1 MLVTAITCNTRTFV
15 VQAHSGP
22 QRDHA
27 PLPVCYPS
35 PSIAPSRRRQWG
47 NYKYKLSGHH
57 GKFSLWLIWQD
68 GEKQPIAEC
77 DKQAVACSDSIMS
90 ILDAESHRYIFYE
103 CFHFVT
109 DLNYHWRPTQFDL
122 QAWSERGQ
130 YSLSRCPFGQRYQ
143 RHQVTFAVKFKQRSS
158 SMRRFL
164 HNFLILHNSPSSS

>member
-15 VQAHSGP
+15 VQADSGP

-35 PSIAPSRRRQWG
+35 PSTAPSRRRQWG

-90 ILDAESHRYIFYE
+90 ILDAESHRYIFLRMLSFCNRSLTITGGPHSLICRHGLKGVNIHYLGARLGKDIKDIRW
-103 CFHFVT
+103 C
-109 DLNYHWRPTQFDL
+109 L
-122 QAWSERGQ
+122 Q
-130 YSLSRCPFGQRYQ
+130 
-143 RHQVTFAVKFKQRSS
+143 
-158 SMRRFL
+158 
-164 HNFLILHNSPSSS
+164 